1 MEKARAMSTNFE
13 YRESTEERDVPRVSV
28 GKRLC
33 TWEGLTTLGVEE
45 SNHTTNK
52 LSYFFWTRLPSG

>member
-1 MEKARAMSTNFE
+1 MEKAHAMSTDFE
-13 YRESTEERDVPRVSV
+13 YRESTEERDVARVSV

-33 TWEGLTTLGVEE
+33 TWEGLTTLSVEE

-52 LSYFFWTRLPSG
+52 LRYFFCTRLP